1 MEYSVPVVEF
11 QFHYGTIK
19 SGVFYVSP
27 APQELF
33 QFHYGTIK
41 SAGEYILSDVNWY
54 FNSTMVR
61 LKVGAKF

>member
-41 SAGEYILSDVNWY
+41 SAGEYILSDVN
-54 FNSTMVR
+54 
-61 LKVGAKF
+61 